1 MKLDLVNEFTM
12 RAASLEVEEFLGL
25 TRLLNVPLTTNA
37 RDHRSF
43 EDVFIDTVAAYGKLG
58 RSQSATLSKYCA
70 ELKKIIKRCARPLKK
85 RWHQNASNSSNSSSQ
100 TFFSF

>member
-25 TRLLNVPLTTNA
+25 TRLLNVPLTTDA
-37 RDHRSF
+37 RDHRPF

-58 RSQSATLSKYCA
+58 RSQKRDLIKILRRVERDKKEMRANIEEEVASKC
-70 ELKKIIKRCARPLKK
+70 
-85 RWHQNASNSSNSSSQ
+85 Q
-100 TFFSF
+100 

>member
-12 RAASLEVEEFLGL
+12 RVASLEVEEFLGL
-25 TRLLNVPLTTNA
+25 TRLLNVPLTTDA

-58 RSQSATLSKYCA
+58 RSQKRDLIKILRRVEKDNKEMRATIEEEVTSKC
-70 ELKKIIKRCARPLKK
+70 
-85 RWHQNASNSSNSSSQ
+85 Q
-100 TFFSF
+100 

>member
-25 TRLLNVPLTTNA
+25 TRLLNVPLTTDA
-37 RDHRSF
+37 RDHRPF

-58 RSQSATLSKYCA
+58 RSQKRDLIKILRRIEKDNKEMRAAIEEEVASKC
-70 ELKKIIKRCARPLKK
+70 
-85 RWHQNASNSSNSSSQ
+85 Q
-100 TFFSF
+100 

>member
-1 MKLDLVNEFTM
+1 MKLDLVNEFAM

-25 TRLLNVPLTTNA
+25 TRLLKVPLTTDA

-58 RSQSATLSKYCA
+58 RSQKRDLIKILRRVEKDNKEMRAAIEEEVASKC
-70 ELKKIIKRCARPLKK
+70 
-85 RWHQNASNSSNSSSQ
+85 Q
-100 TFFSF
+100 

>member
-12 RAASLEVEEFLGL
+12 RVASLEVEEFLGL
-25 TRLLNVPLTTNA
+25 TRLLNVPLTTDA

-58 RSQSATLSKYCA
+58 RSQKRDLIKILRRVEKDNKEMRATIEEEVASKC
-70 ELKKIIKRCARPLKK
+70 
-85 RWHQNASNSSNSSSQ
+85 Q
-100 TFFSF
+100 

>member
-25 TRLLNVPLTTNA
+25 TRLLNVPLTTDA
-37 RDHRSF
+37 RDNRSF

-58 RSQSATLSKYCA
+58 RSQKRDLIKILRRVEKDNKEMRAAIEEEVASKC
-70 ELKKIIKRCARPLKK
+70 
-85 RWHQNASNSSNSSSQ
+85 Q
-100 TFFSF
+100 

>member
-25 TRLLNVPLTTNA
+25 TRLLNVPLTTDA
-37 RDHRSF
+37 RDHRPF

-58 RSQSATLSKYCA
+58 RSQKRDLIKILRRVEKDNKEMRTTIEEEVASKC
-70 ELKKIIKRCARPLKK
+70 
-85 RWHQNASNSSNSSSQ
+85 Q
-100 TFFSF
+100 

>member
-25 TRLLNVPLTTNA
+25 TRLLNVPLTTDA
-37 RDHRSF
+37 RDHRPF

-58 RSQSATLSKYCA
+58 RSQKRDLIKILRRVEKDNKEMRAAIEEEVASKC
-70 ELKKIIKRCARPLKK
+70 
-85 RWHQNASNSSNSSSQ
+85 Q
-100 TFFSF
+100 

>member
-25 TRLLNVPLTTNA
+25 TRLLNVPLTTDA
-37 RDHRSF
+37 CDHRPF

-58 RSQSATLSKYCA
+58 RSQKRDLIKILRRVEKDNKEMRAAIEEEVASKC
-70 ELKKIIKRCARPLKK
+70 
-85 RWHQNASNSSNSSSQ
+85 Q
-100 TFFSF
+100 

>member
-25 TRLLNVPLTTNA
+25 TRLLNVPLTTDA
-37 RDHRSF
+37 RDHRPF

-58 RSQSATLSKYCA
+58 RSQKRDLIKILRRVEKDDKEMRAAIEEEVASKC
-70 ELKKIIKRCARPLKK
+70 
-85 RWHQNASNSSNSSSQ
+85 Q
-100 TFFSF
+100 

>member
-25 TRLLNVPLTTNA
+25 TRLLNVPLTTDA

-43 EDVFIDTVAAYGKLG
+43 EDVFIDTVVAYGKLG
-58 RSQSATLSKYCA
+58 RSQKRDLIKILRRVEKDNKEMRAAIEEEVASKC
-70 ELKKIIKRCARPLKK
+70 
-85 RWHQNASNSSNSSSQ
+85 Q
-100 TFFSF
+100 

>member
-25 TRLLNVPLTTNA
+25 TRLLNVPLTTDA
-37 RDHRSF
+37 RNHRPF

-58 RSQSATLSKYCA
+58 RSQKRDLIKILRRVEKDNKEMRAAIEEEVASKC
-70 ELKKIIKRCARPLKK
+70 
-85 RWHQNASNSSNSSSQ
+85 Q
-100 TFFSF
+100 

>member
-25 TRLLNVPLTTNA
+25 TRLLNVPLTTDA

-58 RSQSATLSKYCA
+58 RSQKRDLMKILRRVEKDNKEMRAAIEEEVASKC
-70 ELKKIIKRCARPLKK
+70 
-85 RWHQNASNSSNSSSQ
+85 Q
-100 TFFSF
+100 

>member
-25 TRLLNVPLTTNA
+25 TRLLNVPLTTDA
-37 RDHRSF
+37 RDHRPF

-58 RSQSATLSKYCA
+58 RSQKRN
-70 ELKKIIKRCARPLKK
+70 IIKILRRVEKDNKEMRAAIEEEV
-85 RWHQNASNSSNSSSQ
+85 ASKCQ
-100 TFFSF
+100 

>member
-25 TRLLNVPLTTNA
+25 TRLLNVPLTTDA
-37 RDHRSF
+37 SDHRPF

-58 RSQSATLSKYCA
+58 RSQKRDLIKILRRVEKDNKEMRAAIEEEVASKC
-70 ELKKIIKRCARPLKK
+70 
-85 RWHQNASNSSNSSSQ
+85 Q
-100 TFFSF
+100 

>member
-1 MKLDLVNEFTM
+1 MKLDLVNEFAM

-25 TRLLNVPLTTNA
+25 TRLLNVPLTTDA

-58 RSQSATLSKYCA
+58 RSQKRDLIRILRRVEKDNKEMRAIIEEEVASKC
-70 ELKKIIKRCARPLKK
+70 
-85 RWHQNASNSSNSSSQ
+85 Q
-100 TFFSF
+100 

>member
-25 TRLLNVPLTTNA
+25 TRLLSVPLTTDA
-37 RDHRSF
+37 RDHRPF

-58 RSQSATLSKYCA
+58 RSQKRDLIKILRRVEKDNKEMRAAIEEEVASKC
-70 ELKKIIKRCARPLKK
+70 
-85 RWHQNASNSSNSSSQ
+85 Q
-100 TFFSF
+100 

>member
-25 TRLLNVPLTTNA
+25 TRLLNVPLTTDA

-58 RSQSATLSKYCA
+58 RSQKRELIKILRRVEKDNKEMRAAIEEEVASKC
-70 ELKKIIKRCARPLKK
+70 
-85 RWHQNASNSSNSSSQ
+85 Q
-100 TFFSF
+100 

>member
-25 TRLLNVPLTTNA
+25 TRLLNVPLTTDA
-37 RDHRSF
+37 RDHRPF

-58 RSQSATLSKYCA
+58 RSQ
-70 ELKKIIKRCARPLKK
+70 KRDSVGNVLRLTNTWPQRIGNFILPVADPRHARVD
-85 RWHQNASNSSNSSSQ
+85 
-100 TFFSF
+100 

>member
-25 TRLLNVPLTTNA
+25 TRLLNVPLTTDA

-58 RSQSATLSKYCA
+58 RSQKRDLINILRRVEKDNKEMRAAIEEEVASKC
-70 ELKKIIKRCARPLKK
+70 
-85 RWHQNASNSSNSSSQ
+85 Q
-100 TFFSF
+100 

>member
-25 TRLLNVPLTTNA
+25 TRLRNVPLTTDA
-37 RDHRSF
+37 RDHRPF

-58 RSQSATLSKYCA
+58 RSQKRDLIKILRRVEKDNKEMRAAIEEEVASKC
-70 ELKKIIKRCARPLKK
+70 
-85 RWHQNASNSSNSSSQ
+85 Q
-100 TFFSF
+100 

>member
-25 TRLLNVPLTTNA
+25 TRLLNVPLTTDA

-58 RSQSATLSKYCA
+58 RSQKRDLIKILRRVEKDNKEMRAAIEEEVVSKC
-70 ELKKIIKRCARPLKK
+70 
-85 RWHQNASNSSNSSSQ
+85 Q
-100 TFFSF
+100 

>member
-25 TRLLNVPLTTNA
+25 TRLLNVPLTTDA

-58 RSQSATLSKYCA
+58 RSQKRDLIKILRRVEKDNKEMRATIEEEVASKC
-70 ELKKIIKRCARPLKK
+70 
-85 RWHQNASNSSNSSSQ
+85 Q
-100 TFFSF
+100 

>member
-25 TRLLNVPLTTNA
+25 TRLLNVPLTTDA

-58 RSQSATLSKYCA
+58 RSQKRDLIKILRRVEKDNKEIRAAIEEEVASKC
-70 ELKKIIKRCARPLKK
+70 
-85 RWHQNASNSSNSSSQ
+85 Q
-100 TFFSF
+100 